1 MFLLLKYNK
10 NYLIMS
16 KSTPL
21 SQFTG
26 VGETNPINDM
36 EMDNS
41 LDKEN
46 QLVEEILTEINNDP
60 NENTQNLMMELNDI
74 ENEEPKPPQYSEPEE
89 VKPTAEELS
98 ATEPS
103 ELRPLVDEDE
113 ESLKS
118 IQDELLSRIK
128 LPLLAGAVVV
138 LFSVPSVSDIL
149 IKLIPKKELFTKN
162 MNLMILVV
170 KFILS
175 SILFMGLQFAL

>member
-1 MFLLLKYNK
+1 
-10 NYLIMS
+10 MS

-26 VGETNPINDM
+26 IGETNPINNM
-36 EMDNS
+36 EKE
-41 LDKEN
+41 KEN
-46 QLVEEILTEINNDP
+46 QLVEEILTEINNDS
-60 NENTQNLMMELNDI
+60 NENTQNLMMELNDT
-74 ENEEPKPPQYSEPEE
+74 ENEEQVVSPPKYSEPEV
-89 VKPTAEELS
+89 VKPTAADLSDASQNLSSRNTEGEE
-98 ATEPS
+98 E
-103 ELRPLVDEDE
+103 E

-138 LFSVPSVSDIL
+138 LFSVPMVSDVL
-149 IKLIPKKELFTKN
+149 TKLIPKKELFTKN

-175 SILFMGLQFAL
+175 SIVFMGVQFAL

>member
-1 MFLLLKYNK
+1 
-10 NYLIMS
+10 MS

-26 VGETNPINDM
+26 IGETNPINNM
-36 EMDNS
+36 E
-41 LDKEN
+41 KEN
-46 QLVEEILTEINNDP
+46 QLVEEILTEINNDS
-60 NENTQNLMMELNDI
+60 NENTQNLMMELNDT
-74 ENEEPKPPQYSEPEE
+74 ENEEPVATPPKYSEPE
-89 VKPTAEELS
+89 VIKPTAAELS
-98 ATEPS
+98 DTSDNLTSRNTE
-103 ELRPLVDEDE
+103 EEE

-138 LFSVPSVSDIL
+138 LFSVPIVSDVL
-149 IKLIPKKELFTKN
+149 TKLIPKKELFTKN

-175 SILFMGLQFAL
+175 SILFMGMQFAL

>member
-1 MFLLLKYNK
+1 
-10 NYLIMS
+10 MS

-26 VGETNPINDM
+26 IGETNPINNM
-36 EMDNS
+36 EKE
-41 LDKEN
+41 KEN
-46 QLVEEILTEINNDP
+46 QLVEEILTEINNDS
-60 NENTQNLMMELNDI
+60 NENTQNLMMELNDT
-74 ENEEPKPPQYSEPEE
+74 ENEEQVVSPPKYSEQEV
-89 VKPTAEELS
+89 VKPTAADLSDASQNLTSRNTEGEE
-98 ATEPS
+98 E
-103 ELRPLVDEDE
+103 E

-138 LFSVPSVSDIL
+138 LFSVPMVSDVL
-149 IKLIPKKELFTKN
+149 TKLIPKKELFTKN

-175 SILFMGLQFAL
+175 SIVFMGVQFAL

>member
-26 VGETNPINDM
+26 IGETNPINEM
-36 EMDNS
+36 EMDNNM
-41 LDKEN
+41 DKEN

-60 NENTQNLMMELNDI
+60 NENTQNLMMELNDT
-74 ENEEPKPPQYSEPEE
+74 ETDEPKPPQYSEPEI
-89 VKPTAEELS
+89 KPTAEELS
-98 ATEPS
+98 SVETS
-103 ELRPLVDEDE
+103 ELRPLVDDDE

-149 IKLIPKKELFTKN
+149 TKLIPKKELFTKN